1 MERRRA
7 IAWAGSI
14 AMIGTISA
22 FALGSLVGGFGLE
35 PPPAPETQ
43 VDGSQL
49 RPGDTQPGL
58 EPERVPSGP
67 APEATERGPTSKNP
81 ATAGANPRS
90 SAGGRSL
97 RASLPLS
104 PVVATADLDDETG
117 SQVGLAVPCV
127 PVIATTASTSHATE
141 APSDS
146 VASTYSKAGDAPE
159 PASKMD
165 TTQPG
170 SSNSATG
177 SEKPLRVPV
186 RDSSPPQ
193 KAAVSSMADRPG
205 QSIAQGKK
213 SALGRLPGS
222 DGKPGKGHRAVDGAG
237 GRGG

>member
-22 FALGSLVGGFGLE
+22 LALGSLVGGFGLE
-35 PPPAPETQ
+35 PPPAPETR

-127 PVIATTASTSHATE
+127 PVIATTE

-170 SSNSATG
+170 SSHSATG

-193 KAAVSSMADRPG
+193 NAAVSSMGDRPG